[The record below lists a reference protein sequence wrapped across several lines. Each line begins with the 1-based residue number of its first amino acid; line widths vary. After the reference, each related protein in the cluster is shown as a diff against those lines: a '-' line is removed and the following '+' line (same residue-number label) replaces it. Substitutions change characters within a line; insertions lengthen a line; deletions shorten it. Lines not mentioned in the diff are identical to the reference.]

1 MLYFFGTWVILS
13 LYVVRLRLAYS
24 SEEVL
29 FDRHADSYLDG
40 FVIRAKRTNTEV
52 ECGIY
57 CTSEPLCVS
66 ANFKVEG
73 VNRGLCELN
82 SEVLEDFPGTKIQNT
97 DFVYLAILERVRIL

>member
-1 MLYFFGTWVILS
+1 
-13 LYVVRLRLAYS
+13 
-24 SEEVL
+24 
-29 FDRHADSYLDG
+29 
-40 FVIRAKRTNTEV
+40 
-52 ECGIY
+52 
-57 CTSEPLCVS
+57 VS

>member
-57 CTSEPLCVS
+57 CTSEPSCVS
-66 ANFKVEG
+66 ANFKVVSSIAKYWKTVSWDE
-73 VNRGLCELN
+73 N
-82 SEVLEDFPGTKIQNT
+82 SK
-97 DFVYLAILERVRIL
+97 Y